1 MVTRGTV
8 PHRAPQT
15 RFGVFVTKNK
25 EYSMRSI
32 YLSDI
37 TMSMPAKTGGYDL
50 SFREKIELAKLLD
63 RVGIQ
68 VIETAAIKDK
78 RTDSLLIK
86 SIASAVKNST
96 VAVPLVLTDKD
107 TVKIT
112 WNALR
117 EAKKPRL
124 QVVAPVSTVQME
136 YISRMKPA
144 AIVKKVAKLTADA
157 KAVCRDVEFVAWDA
171 GRSEADFLKEII
183 KAAVEAGA
191 TVVTL
196 CDTAGNLLPEEFFAR
211 VRAAR
216 EDLPENVK
224 LGVMISNE
232 LSLADACAVSAVL
245 AGADEVK
252 VSACGGFTSSLEGL
266 VHILKVR
273 GMEKGVCCSV
283 HDTELKRIVSQI
295 RRICEEKGS
304 GTSTYDSEVHDNHS
318 VVLTIHDDMAAV
330 AKAAEEIGY
339 DLSEEDEL
347 KVYEAFARIAS
358 KKDSV
363 GAKEL
368 DAIVASAAMQVPPT
382 YKIRNFVINSGN
394 VITATCHIKM
404 EKDGQILDGLAV
416 GDGPVDASF
425 LAIEQ
430 IIGHHYELD
439 DLEIQA
445 VTEGREAM
453 GETVVRLRAAD
464 GKVYSGRGI
473 STDIIGSSINAYVSA
488 VNKIVYEEGE

>member
-1 MVTRGTV
+1 
-8 PHRAPQT
+8 
-15 RFGVFVTKNK
+15 
-25 EYSMRSI
+25 
-32 YLSDI
+32 
-37 TMSMPAKTGGYDL
+37 MSMPAKSGGYDL
-50 SFREKIELAKLLD
+50 SFREKIEVAKLLD

-68 VIETAAIKDK
+68 VIETAAIKDR

-86 SIASAVKNST
+86 SISSAVKKSV
-96 VAVPLVLTDKD
+96 VAVPLVLTEKD

-112 WNALR
+112 WNALK

-144 AIVKKVAKLTADA
+144 QVIKKISKLTEEA
-157 KAVCRDVEFVAWDA
+157 KELCRDVEFVAWDA
-171 GRSEADFLKEII
+171 GRSEADFLKEAIH
-183 KAAVEAGA
+183 AAADAGA

-196 CDTAGNLLPEEFFAR
+196 CDTAGNLLPEEFYDR
-211 VRAAR
+211 VEKAR
-216 EDLPENVK
+216 EDLPENIK

-252 VSACGGFTSSLEGL
+252 VSACGDFTSSLEGL

-273 GMEKGVCCSV
+273 GMEKGISCNV
-283 HDTELKRIVSQI
+283 HDTELNRIVSQI
-295 RRICEEKGS
+295 KRICEEKGS
-304 GTSTYDSEVHDNHS
+304 GTSTYDSSVHDEHG
-318 VVLTIHDDMAAV
+318 VVLTIHDDMTAV
-330 AKAAEEIGY
+330 AKAAAEIGY
-339 DLSEEDEL
+339 DLDEEDAV
-347 KVYEAFARIAS
+347 KVYDAFSRIAS
-358 KKDSV
+358 KKESV

-382 YKIRNFVINSGN
+382 YKLKDFVINSGN
-394 VITATCHIKM
+394 AITATCHLRM
-404 EKDGQILDGLAV
+404 EKNGQMLDGLAV

-439 DLEIQA
+439 EFEMQA

-473 STDIIGSSINAYVSA
+473 STDIIGASIDAYVSA
-488 VNKIVYEEGE
+488 VNKIVYEEEE